1 MTKQQFLDELNRL
14 LAPLPDAERED
25 ILSDYES
32 HIDSA
37 VENGKTEEEA
47 VADLG
52 SPRTIAHELGAFQPI
67 EKTTFSDWIS
77 QKEND
82 KRNVGPNIFAFIGML
97 LFNLIFIIGPV
108 VGIAGT
114 FVGLYAAAIGCLIT
128 PLGFILNL
136 FTHDTPI
143 LLMFFFV
150 LAAFS
155 FGYLLLLLTHFL
167 AKGYIRLLHWYWK
180 LNVKIVRGGY

>member
-1 MTKQQFLDELNRL
+1 MTKQQFLNELNRL
-14 LAPLPDAERED
+14 LAPLPEAERVD

-32 HIDSA
+32 HIDA
-37 VENGKTEEEA
+37 AIENGKTEEEA
-47 VADLG
+47 VMDLG
-52 SPRTIAHELGAFQPI
+52 SPRTIAYELGAFQPV
-67 EKTTFSDWIS
+67 EKTTFTDFIS
-77 QKEND
+77 QKNPSTP
-82 KRNVGPNIFAFIGML
+82 NVGPNIFAFLGML
-97 LFNLIFIIGPV
+97 LFNLLFIIGPV

-114 FVGLYAAAIGCLIT
+114 FVGLYAAAIACLVT
-128 PLGFILNL
+128 PLGFIMNL

-155 FGYLLLLLTHFL
+155 FGYLLFLFTHFL

-180 LNVKIVRGGY
+180 LNVRIVKGGI

>member
-1 MTKQQFLDELNRL
+1 MTKQQFLNELNRL
-14 LAPLPDAERED
+14 LAPLPAAERAD
-25 ILSDYES
+25 ILSDYDS

-37 VENGKTEEEA
+37 IENGKTEEEA

-52 SPRTIAHELGAFQPI
+52 SPKTIALELGAFQP
-67 EKTTFSDWIS
+67 EQKTTDLK
-77 QKEND
+77 KE
-82 KRNVGPNIFAFIGML
+82 RHVGPNIFAFIGML

-108 VGIAGT
+108 AGIAGA
-114 FVGLYAAAIGCLIT
+114 FIGLYASAIACLLT
-128 PLGFILNL
+128 PLAFIMNL

-143 LLMFFFV
+143 LLAFFFI
-150 LAAFS
+150 LATFS

-167 AKGYIRLLHWYWK
+167 AKGFYRILKWYWM

>member
-1 MTKQQFLDELNRL
+1 MTKQQFLNELNRL
-14 LAPLPDAERED
+14 LAPLPAAERAD

-37 VENGKTEEEA
+37 IENGKTEEEA

-52 SPRTIAHELGAFQPI
+52 SPKTIAFELGAFQP
-67 EKTTFSDWIS
+67 EQKTTISDFIL
-77 QKEND
+77 QKEH
-82 KRNVGPNIFAFIGML
+82 NVNVSPNIFAFIGML

-108 VGIAGT
+108 VGIAGS
-114 FVGLYAAAIGCLIT
+114 FIGLYAAAIGCLLT
-128 PLGFILNL
+128 PLGFIMNL
-136 FTHDTPI
+136 FTQDTPI
-143 LLMFFFV
+143 LLAFFFM

-155 FGYLLLLLTHFL
+155 FGYLLLLLANFL
-167 AKGYIRLLHWYWK
+167 AKGFYRFLKWYWK